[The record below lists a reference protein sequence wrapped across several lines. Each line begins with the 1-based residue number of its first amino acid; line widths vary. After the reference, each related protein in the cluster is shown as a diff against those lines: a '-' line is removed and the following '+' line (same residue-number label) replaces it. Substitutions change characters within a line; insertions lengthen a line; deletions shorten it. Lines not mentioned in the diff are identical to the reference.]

1 MSGRGL
7 AIMREPRLKLLC
19 SISRS
24 AVVSTKTK
32 LDGAS
37 AKLSLF
43 LLFLCT
49 GVSAQ
54 QTVFNVPS
62 GDVLGRGK
70 VYGELDLTYRPTN
83 ASGTLTPRIVVG
95 VGHRI
100 ETGLNVSGLDAPG
113 SVRTTPTPTV
123 KSKIYDGGSNGWAIL
138 LGDDVFLPAQDRA
151 YAVGNYIYAQFTKT
165 WKTKS
170 RATLGAFDFTRHVIA
185 SGNRAGGQFA
195 IEQPVGSRV
204 TAACDWFTGRHAVG
218 YITPGIVLKVTRQ
231 LTWYSSYQIGNA
243 GVASGNHQVLFEVGW
258 NFN

>member
-83 ASGTLTPRIVVG
+83 ASGTLTPRNC
-95 VGHRI
+95 RWCW
-100 ETGLNVSGLDAPG
+100 AP
-113 SVRTTPTPTV
+113 
-123 KSKIYDGGSNGWAIL
+123 D
-138 LGDDVFLPAQDRA
+138 
-151 YAVGNYIYAQFTKT
+151 
-165 WKTKS
+165 
-170 RATLGAFDFTRHVIA
+170 
-185 SGNRAGGQFA
+185 
-195 IEQPVGSRV
+195 
-204 TAACDWFTGRHAVG
+204 
-218 YITPGIVLKVTRQ
+218 
-231 LTWYSSYQIGNA
+231 
-243 GVASGNHQVLFEVGW
+243 
-258 NFN
+258 